1 MTRSLHLLNPAVA
14 AILALLLMLAL
25 SPQASAQAAGPDS
38 AKEAELL
45 AQLADPD
52 LARWQRV
59 ERELLNEW
67 SKSGSAAMDLLL
79 QRGRE
84 ALQAGNTD
92 AAIEHLTALTDH
104 APDFAEGYNAR
115 ATAYY
120 QAGQFGPSLEDIA
133 QVLTLNPNHFGALS
147 GLGLILEET
156 GFHERALA
164 AFRAANAIHPHQ
176 PGIKASLERLERKVA
191 GQDI

>member
-1 MTRSLHLLNPAVA
+1 MTVKHRLLNPVVA
-14 AILALLLMLAL
+14 ALLAAL
-25 SPQASAQAAGPDS
+25 VAWPLQAQDATKQ
-38 AKEAELL
+38 AELL
-45 AQLADPD
+45 AQLADPGVE
-52 LARWQRV
+52 RWQRV
-59 ERELLNEW
+59 ERELLSEW

-79 QRGRE
+79 QRGRV

-104 APDFAEGYNAR
+104 APDFAEGFNAR

-120 QAGQFGPSLEDIA
+120 QAGRYGPSMEDIA
-133 QVLTLNPNHFGALS
+133 RTLALNPNHFGALS

-156 GFHERALA
+156 GFNDRALA
-164 AFRAANAIHPHQ
+164 AFRAAHAIHPNQ

-191 GQDI
+191 GLDI

>member
-1 MTRSLHLLNPAVA
+1 MTAKQRILNPVVA
-14 AILALLLMLAL
+14 AIFVVLFAFPLH
-25 SPQASAQAAGPDS
+25 AQDA

-45 AQLADPD
+45 AQLTDP
-52 LARWQRV
+52 AVERWQRV
-59 ERELLNEW
+59 ERELVGEW

-79 QRGRE
+79 QRGR
-84 ALQAGNTD
+84 AAVQAGNID

-104 APDFAEGYNAR
+104 APEFAEGYNTR

-120 QAGQFGPSLEDIA
+120 QAGRFGPAMEDIA
-133 QVLTLNPNHFGALS
+133 RTLALNPNHYGALS

-156 GFHERALA
+156 GFDDRALA
-164 AFRAANAIHPHQ
+164 AFRAAHAIHPNQ

-191 GQDI
+191 GLDI